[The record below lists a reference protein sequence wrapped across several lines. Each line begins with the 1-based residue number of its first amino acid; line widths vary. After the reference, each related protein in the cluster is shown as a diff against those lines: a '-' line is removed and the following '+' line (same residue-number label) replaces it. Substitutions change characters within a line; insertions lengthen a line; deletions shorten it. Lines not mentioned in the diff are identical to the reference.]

1 VFILFYQ
8 YQITLIMK
16 AAVAEKPGNAD
27 VILIEER
34 PVPEPEENEVLV
46 RVRAFGLNRAEVVT
60 RKGLSPDVKFPRV
73 LGIECVGE
81 IEHDPTG
88 ELAPRQ
94 KVAALM
100 GGMGRNFDGGYEEYV
115 VLPRDIIFPF
125 NSDLGWDQ
133 LGAIPEMFQ
142 TVYGSLQLSLEIKK
156 GEVLL
161 IRGGTSSIGM
171 LACQFAHF
179 YGLTVISTTRNP
191 DKAERL
197 NDNGADH
204 VIIDDGQ
211 IASKIKELF
220 PQGIDKVLE
229 LVGTTT
235 LQDSMQ
241 CLKPG
246 GVACLTGMLGEEWE
260 IKDFS
265 PMEFI
270 PPMTRLTTYTSNPA
284 NISRE
289 VLQEFIDIVRTGQIE
304 LNVDR
309 VFVIEDI
316 VKAHEYMENN
326 QACGKIVV
334 IVD

>member
-1 VFILFYQ
+1 
-8 YQITLIMK
+8 MK

-34 PVPEPEENEVLV
+34 PVPEPNENEVLV
-46 RVRAFGLNRAEVVT
+46 RVKAFGLNRAEVVT

-73 LGIECVGE
+73 LGIECVGD
-81 IEHDPTG
+81 IEYDPSG
-88 ELAPRQ
+88 EYAPRQ

-115 VLPRDIIFPF
+115 VLPKDIVIPF
-125 NSDLGWDQ
+125 ESDLGWDQ

-142 TVYGSLQLSLEIKK
+142 TVYGSLQLSLQIKK
-156 GEVLL
+156 DEILL

-171 LACQFAHF
+171 LACQYARY

-197 NDNGADH
+197 RDNGADY
-204 VIIDDGQ
+204 VIIDDGH
-211 IASKIKELF
+211 IAEKIKNLF
-220 PQGIDKVLE
+220 PAGVDKVLE
-229 LVGTTT
+229 LVGTVT
-235 LQDSMQ
+235 LKDSMQ

-246 GVACLTGMLGEEWE
+246 GVACLTGMLGEEWT

-265 PMEFI
+265 PMEYI
-270 PPMTRLTTYTSNPA
+270 PSMTQLTTYGSNPA

-289 VLQEFIDIVRTGQIE
+289 ILQDFIDTVKAGQIE

-309 VFVIEDI
+309 VFMIEDI
-316 VKAHEYMENN
+316 VKAHEYMESN

-334 IVD
+334 FVD